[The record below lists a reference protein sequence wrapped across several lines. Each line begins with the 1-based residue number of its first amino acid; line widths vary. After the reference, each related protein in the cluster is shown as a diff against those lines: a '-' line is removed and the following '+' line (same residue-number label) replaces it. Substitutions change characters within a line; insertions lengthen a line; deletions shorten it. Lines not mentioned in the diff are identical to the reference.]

1 MDSGPGI
8 TRDEA
13 SRENQDME
21 ERQSFPMGLIESTV
35 GENSQSREL
44 LPWRPFKK
52 FRVVTFNYL
61 MSTHSMSAS
70 TR

>member
-1 MDSGPGI
+1 
-8 TRDEA
+8 
-13 SRENQDME
+13 
-21 ERQSFPMGLIESTV
+21 MGLIESTV